1 MLPICSQMSFVLS
14 IASCA
19 HVKKYFIIILKV
31 GTWNWIYIYSLCR
44 FSSVWISSSLN
55 RISAEQVISFHAQLW
70 VLKKLLLMNCKH
82 MFGLV
87 GAFVKICLSRVLEWY
102 YVGYV
107 LCFAE
112 KYSVVQFEFDI
123 SKITQ

>member
-19 HVKKYFIIILKV
+19 HVKNILLSYLKWAL
-31 GTWNWIYIYSLCR
+31 GTEYTYIHSVSLFCR

-70 VLKKLLLMNCKH
+70 VLKLLLLMNCKH

-87 GAFVKICLSRVLEWY
+87 GAFVKICLSRVLE
-102 YVGYV
+102 
-107 LCFAE
+107 
-112 KYSVVQFEFDI
+112 
-123 SKITQ
+123 